1 MVGLTANLS
10 CEAAAQVDGAGLRL
24 GCLEPQHDSRGE
36 FIVSIATTGLLLFI
50 SQTHKKKKTTVSNL
64 WAATYKD
71 QDTNTALQNTTKTNF
86 K

>member
-1 MVGLTANLS
+1 MGLTANLS

-64 WAATYKD
+64 
-71 QDTNTALQNTTKTNF
+71 
-86 K
+86 